1 MHTFFNDNTNM
12 LYYCYLQK
20 LILVFNRCTTALGLD
35 SVDMTQLT
43 SVEDWLASLKMSR
56 YVDNFQRTGLTD
68 LEAVAR
74 LTQHDLTQLG
84 ITLVGHQK
92 KILQSIH
99 TLRTQLAVNMS
110 EGFLV

>member
-1 MHTFFNDNTNM
+1 
-12 LYYCYLQK
+12 
-20 LILVFNRCTTALGLD
+20 
-35 SVDMTQLT
+35 
-43 SVEDWLASLKMSR
+43 MSR
-56 YVDNFQRTGLTD
+56 YQDNFQRAGIT
-68 LEAVAR
+68 EIQAVAR

-84 ITLVGHQK
+84 VTLVGHQK

>member
-1 MHTFFNDNTNM
+1 MMDYEPYITTVPFPT
-12 LYYCYLQK
+12 L
-20 LILVFNRCTTALGLD
+20 RCTTALGLD
-35 SVDMTQLT
+35 SVDLTQLS

-56 YVDNFQRTGLTD
+56 YLDNFQRAGVTQ
-68 LEAVAR
+68 LESVAR

-99 TLRTQLAVNMS
+99 ALRTQLDVNMS

>member
-1 MHTFFNDNTNM
+1 
-12 LYYCYLQK
+12 
-20 LILVFNRCTTALGLD
+20 
-35 SVDMTQLT
+35 MTQLT
-43 SVEDWLASLKMSR
+43 SVEDWLSSLKMNR
-56 YVDNFQRTGLTD
+56 YLENFERAGMTE

-74 LTQHDLTQLG
+74 LTQLELTQLG

-99 TLRTQLAVNMS
+99 TLRTQLAVNQS

>member
-1 MHTFFNDNTNM
+1 MTSFFS
-12 LYYCYLQK
+12 LLCLCF
-20 LILVFNRCTTALGLD
+20 LVCTTALGLD

>member
-1 MHTFFNDNTNM
+1 MVFVLH
-12 LYYCYLQK
+12 YLK
-20 LILVFNRCTTALGLD
+20 LCWVEINLFLFYRCTTALGLD

-92 KILQSIH
+92 KLLQSIH